1 MSFRL
6 MASECRLEGTTKA
19 NQKMRCAVKA
29 TCHCL
34 LLGLTAGATFCQVTR
49 ENSGDWVDVRNYGA
63 FGDGSSHP
71 IRDSD
76 IASHPEWSG
85 SYRAGDEWDY
95 VALQEAIYVAFGK
108 PKAEHSSSN
117 PQSNRPL
124 FIPCGKYRVNKEWNW
139 NHIMGGWIRGAG
151 RFCTVI
157 AQTSRDKAIVR
168 TNGFSFGRVEG
179 ISFQEAADNENAAF
193 ELDWDGKG
201 TDWSG
206 ALQGNTFSDNQFSAE
221 GHKAAIGLR
230 IAASGFMGSENL
242 FLDNH
247 FQWFTSACFF
257 SSNFNS
263 LQNTIIGGNFG
274 NCSHDGIFVRAGAIQ
289 VYSVGF
295 QNGVWNQTGWDVEI
309 VNSAND
315 ISSIE
320 NSRTESAHFAR
331 AGNLHR
337 LRLLGNHQSIGCTRW
352 QPHTSYGVNSLV
364 TGILGSANND
374 GKLYRAVSNCTS
386 GEREPIWPGSG
397 KTRDGTCDWDYAEII
412 GASGGNLRL
421 YDNQFMFGTVEV
433 YGASSTNLL
442 IGNTFSRRDWLQ
454 GNAYGNT
461 PNFLM
466 QFGNSVYLSGGVN
479 EGGST
484 AAWGTPMVG
493 AHQAMS
499 QLNLGDSVL
508 LWSDG
513 SAGSLH
519 SEAGLEKPAAGILN
533 SIGGFSAGTDM
544 MTSGSAV
551 TIDCAKGNTHQLTL
565 RQDANALVAGC
576 YPGQEIVTIICQPTD
591 GAVYNFVFPTSF
603 HGVLPVSR
611 QLNTCTVQSFRW
623 IADAA
628 YATASGAVNG
638 R

>member
-1 MSFRL
+1 
-6 MASECRLEGTTKA
+6 
-19 NQKMRCAVKA
+19 MRYAVKV
-29 TCHCL
+29 TCQCL
-34 LLGLTAGATFCQVTR
+34 VLGLLAASAFSQGTR
-49 ENSGDWVDVRNYGA
+49 DNSGDWVNVRNYGA
-63 FGDGSSHP
+63 FGDGGSHR
-71 IRDSD
+71 ISESD
-76 IASHPEWSG
+76 IAAHPEWSG
-85 SYRAGDEWDY
+85 SYAVGDEWDY

-108 PKAEHSSSN
+108 PKVEHSSSN
-117 PQSNRPL
+117 PQLNRPL
-124 FIPCGKYRVNKEWNW
+124 FLPCGKYRVNKEWNW

-151 RFCTVI
+151 RFCTVV

-179 ISFQEAADNENAAF
+179 ISFQEDADNENAAF

-201 TDWSG
+201 SGWSG

-257 SSNFNS
+257 SSDFNT

-309 VNSAND
+309 VNSADD
-315 ISSIE
+315 ISTIE
-320 NSRTESAHFAR
+320 NSRTESAHFVR

-337 LRLLGNHQSIGCTRW
+337 LRLLGNHQSIGCARW
-352 QPHTSYGVNSLV
+352 QARASYSVNSVV

-374 GKLYRAVSNCTS
+374 GKLYRAVSNCIS
-386 GEREPIWPGSG
+386 GSAEPTWPDSG
-397 KTRDGTCDWDYAEII
+397 KTLDGTCAWEYLEII

-433 YGASSTNLL
+433 YNAADTSLL

-454 GNAYGNT
+454 GHPYGNAL
-461 PNFLM
+461 NLIM

-484 AAWGTPMVG
+484 AMWGTPMLG

-513 SAGSLH
+513 AAGVLH
-519 SEAGLEKPAAGILN
+519 SEAGLEKPSAGILN
-533 SIGGFSAGTDM
+533 SIGGFSAGMDI
-544 MTSGSAV
+544 MTPGSVA

-565 RQDANALVAGC
+565 GHDTNARVTGC
-576 YPGQEIVTIICQPTD
+576 YPGQEIVTIICQPTG
-591 GAVYNFVFPTSF
+591 GAAYNFVFPMSF
-603 HGVLPVSR
+603 HGVLQVSR
-611 QLNTCTVQSFRW
+611 RTNTCTVQSFRW

-628 YATASGAVNG
+628 YATASGAVNE